1 MIIIVLGFKNTE
13 AQIMVIGL
21 ITRLLKVITYE
32 YLKSS
37 SLRQQKKI
45 RIVTHEKSWIC
56 NANIENFFNSIN
68 HEYLLK
74 NLFLSN
80 ISFIFVKSWLKN
92 RILEKQ
98 TFNHV

>member
-45 RIVTHEKSWIC
+45 RIVTHEKS
-56 NANIENFFNSIN
+56 
-68 HEYLLK
+68 
-74 NLFLSN
+74 
-80 ISFIFVKSWLKN
+80 
-92 RILEKQ
+92 
-98 TFNHV
+98 